1 MEPGTWIE
9 PRAFAEPQAHGAAED
24 ARRLLSGLALSAVFG
39 LALGLRS
46 GGFGLVEH
54 ALGVP
59 AGLCAMG
66 LLGVPPLYVL
76 LTLFDAPLSLS
87 EITSTVVRALASI
100 GLVLAGL
107 APAVALL
114 TVTIR
119 SPHVASTAAQAAL
132 ALASV
137 IGGAPLLLRVFEK
150 LGGASL
156 KLKGG
161 LLLCGFAVFAG
172 AVSART
178 WQALLPI
185 LSGSGVCS

>member
-1 MEPGTWIE
+1 MEPGVLIE
-9 PRAFAEPQAHGAAED
+9 PRVFSAPEAGSMTDEG
-24 ARRLLSGLALSAVFG
+24 RRLLGGLFLSAVFG
-39 LALGLRS
+39 LALGARM
-46 GGFGLVEH
+46 GGLALLQH

-76 LTLFDAPLSLS
+76 LTLFDAPISLA
-87 EITSTVVRALASI
+87 EIATCLGRALASI
-100 GLVLAGL
+100 GAVLGGL

-114 TVTIR
+114 GVTIQ
-119 SPHVASTAAQAAL
+119 SPYVASFAARFGL
-132 ALASV
+132 AMACA
-137 IGGAPLLLRVFEK
+137 IGGAPLLFRVFEK
-150 LGGASL
+150 LGGPAL
-156 KLKGG
+156 KFKGG

-185 LSGSGVCS
+185 LGVCS

>member
-1 MEPGTWIE
+1 MEPGVLIE
-9 PRAFAEPQAHGAAED
+9 TRAFAEPAAGTASDEG
-24 ARRLLSGLALSAVFG
+24 RRLLGGLFLSAVFG
-39 LALGLRS
+39 LALGART
-46 GGFGLVEH
+46 GGVALLQH

-76 LTLFDAPLSLS
+76 LTLFDAPISLS
-87 EITSTVVRALASI
+87 EIASWVGRALASM
-100 GLVLAGL
+100 GAVLGGF

-114 TVTIR
+114 AVTIQ
-119 SPHVASTAAQAAL
+119 SPYVAAFAARFGL
-132 ALASV
+132 AMACA

-150 LGGASL
+150 LGGPAL
-156 KLKGG
+156 KFKGS
-161 LLLCGFAVFAG
+161 LLLCGFALFAG

-185 LSGSGVCS
+185 LGVCS